1 MARLL
6 SCTVMLTLQETL
18 LQIFFLDYP
27 LGLFR
32 GYVIK
37 TYVLIIMSFCLLTW
51 ASVTAE

>member
-18 LQIFFLDYP
+18 LQIFILDYP